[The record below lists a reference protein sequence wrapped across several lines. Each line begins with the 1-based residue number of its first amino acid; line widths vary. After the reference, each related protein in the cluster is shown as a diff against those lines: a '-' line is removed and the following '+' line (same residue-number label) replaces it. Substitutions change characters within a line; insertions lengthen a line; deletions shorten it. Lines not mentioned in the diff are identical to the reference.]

1 MPEETEQR
9 GQDAAGNQDLP
20 DTFQPPL
27 AILEWQI
34 PFYVDVLVQD
44 CDCDGP
50 RLLIMAESARY

>member
-1 MPEETEQR
+1 MPEEPEQR
-9 GQDAAGNQDLP
+9 GQDAAANQDLP

-44 CDCDGP
+44 RDGP
-50 RLLIMAESARY
+50 RLSIMAESARY

>member
-9 GQDAAGNQDLP
+9 GQDAAANQDLP
-20 DTFQPPL
+20 DTFQAPL

-34 PFYVDVLVQD
+34 LFYVDVLVQD
-44 CDCDGP
+44 RDGP